1 MKHPIEA
8 SITVGEPNWSPLE
21 LVLPTCELENYVVVL
36 LM

>member
-21 LVLPTCELENYVVVL
+21 LVLPAREPEDYVVVL